1 MGDNPLSATF
11 ARSTYVPIPPIE
23 QDTVKAMG
31 DFMDDEKDI
40 DKLREVLSVVS
51 TEIPKLLDAISKTIY
66 SPENAE
72 RLGEQ
77 TAAFYKKLKDAGMN
91 DEQAAKL
98 TEAFMA
104 NFSIGKVI
112 EQVIPSMGH
121 HHGEAD
127 DDEIEKMIKERMK
140 EKIRKSMGDDDD

>member
-1 MGDNPLSATF
+1 MSDSSEGD
-11 ARSTYVPIPPIE
+11 VE
-23 QDTVKAMG
+23 
-31 DFMDDEKDI
+31 E
-40 DKLREVLSVVS
+40 LRKVLSVVS

-72 RLGEQ
+72 KLGEQ

-121 HHGEAD
+121 GHD
-127 DDEIEKMIKERMK
+127 DFDDEIEKMIKERMK
-140 EKIRKSMGDDDD
+140 KKMSKSMGDEDD

>member
-1 MGDNPLSATF
+1 M
-11 ARSTYVPIPPIE
+11 I
-23 QDTVKAMG
+23 
-31 DFMDDEKDI
+31 DFDDDEKDI
-40 DKLREVLSVVS
+40 EKLKEVLNVVS
-51 TEIPKLLDAISKTIY
+51 TEIPKILDAISKTIY

-112 EQVIPSMGH
+112 EQVIGPLGKRNN
-121 HHGEAD
+121 D
-127 DDEIEKMIKERMK
+127 IDEDIEKAIKERIKKKMA
-140 EKIRKSMGDDDD
+140 KSLGDDDD

>member
-1 MGDNPLSATF
+1 MSDS
-11 ARSTYVPIPPIE
+11 SE
-23 QDTVKAMG
+23 
-31 DFMDDEKDI
+31 DDLKE
-40 DKLREVLSVVS
+40 LREVLSVVS
-51 TEIPKLLDAISKTIY
+51 TEIPKILDAISKTIY

-72 RLGEQ
+72 KLGEQ

-104 NFSIGKVI
+104 NFSISKVI

-121 HHGEAD
+121 GHDD
-127 DDEIEKMIKERMK
+127 DDEIEKMVKERMK
-140 EKIRKSMGDDDD
+140 KKISKSMGDEDD

>member
-1 MGDNPLSATF
+1 MS
-11 ARSTYVPIPPIE
+11 
-23 QDTVKAMG
+23 

-51 TEIPKLLDAISKTIY
+51 TEIPKILDAISKTIY

-77 TAAFYKKLKDAGMN
+77 TAAFYKKLKEAGMN

-104 NFSIGKVI
+104 NFSIGKVV
-112 EQVIPSMGH
+112 EQIIGPLGH
-121 HHGEAD
+121 SRGDD
-127 DDEIEKMIKERMK
+127 DDEIEKMVRERVKKKIK
-140 EKIRKSMGDDDD
+140 KSLGDDDD

>member
-1 MGDNPLSATF
+1 MS
-11 ARSTYVPIPPIE
+11 
-23 QDTVKAMG
+23 

-40 DKLREVLSVVS
+40 DKLKEVLGVVS
-51 TEIPKLLDAISKTIY
+51 TEIPKILDAISKTIY

-112 EQVIPSMGH
+112 EQVIGPLGH
-121 HHGEAD
+121 GHGHAHGKED

>member
-1 MGDNPLSATF
+1 MATS
-11 ARSTYVPIPPIE
+11 ARSAYVPIRHIADDE
-23 QDTVKAMG
+23 VSDTN

-40 DKLREVLSVVS
+40 DKLKEVLNIVS
-51 TEIPKLLDAISKTIY
+51 TEIPKILDAISKTIY

-77 TAAFYKKLKDAGMN
+77 TAAFYKKLKEAGMN

-112 EQVIPSMGH
+112 EQVIGPLGH
-121 HHGEAD
+121 SRND
-127 DDEIEKMIKERMK
+127 DEDEIEKLVKKRVKKEIK
-140 EKIRKSMGDDDD
+140 KSLGEDDD

>member
-1 MGDNPLSATF
+1 MS
-11 ARSTYVPIPPIE
+11 
-23 QDTVKAMG
+23 

-40 DKLREVLSVVS
+40 DKLREVLNVVS
-51 TEIPKLLDAISKTIY
+51 TEIPKILDAISKTIY

-72 RLGEQ
+72 KLGEQ

-112 EQVIPSMGH
+112 EQVIGPLGKRDNID
-121 HHGEAD
+121 E
-127 DDEIEKMIKERMK
+127 EIEKAIR
-140 EKIRKSMGDDDD
+140 EKMRKKVAKTLGEDDD